1 MEPNINDKC
10 LKIRV
15 GIVHTDLEV
24 IVSGE
29 EERKTMGQGEGEKGA
44 PQWHL

>member
-10 LKIRV
+10 LKICV
-15 GIVHTDLEV
+15 GIVHTDLGV

-29 EERKTMGQGEGEKGA
+29 EERKTMGRGEGEKGA